1 MHLILVINPGSTS
14 TKVAVFEDE
23 DGVALKTY
31 RHSFNELKEYVRVID
46 QIDFRLNLVRS
57 FLEEHS
63 FCLAD
68 FSAIVGVGGLIKPVS
83 GGTYLVNEKMLDD
96 LKIGLQGE
104 HPSNLGGILGYKL
117 ASQVGIPAYIVDPV
131 VVDEL
136 DELAR
141 ISGIPEIKRRSI
153 FHALN
158 QKAIGRRAAYLLG
171 KDYKEVNL
179 VIAHLGG
186 GISVGAH
193 CQGKVIDVNNALDG
207 DGPFTPERSGGVPV
221 GDLVRLCFSGQFDKS
236 EVLKKITG
244 QGGLV
249 AYLGTNSAQEVE
261 SRINDGDS
269 IAQFIYEA
277 MIYQV
282 AKEIGCM
289 ATVLKGKVDAIILTG
304 GLSRSKY
311 VINNLKERVSYI
323 SNVIVYSGEDEMKAL
338 AEGVLRVLR
347 GEEETKGYV

>member
-14 TKVAVFEDE
+14 TKVAIFEDE

-31 RHSFNELKEYVRVID
+31 RHSSDELKEYVRVID

-63 FCLAD
+63 FCLAG
-68 FSAIVGVGGLIKPVS
+68 FSAVVGVGGLIKPVS

-96 LKIGLQGE
+96 LKVGLQGE
-104 HPSNLGGILGYKL
+104 HPSNLGGILGHIF
-117 ASQVGIPAYIVDPV
+117 ASEVGIPAYIVDPV

-141 ISGIPEIKRRSI
+141 ISGFPEIQRRSI

-158 QKAIGRRAAYLLG
+158 QKATGRRAAHLLG
-171 KDYKEVNL
+171 KEYKEVNL

-207 DGPFTPERSGGVPV
+207 DGPFTPERSGGLPV
-221 GDLVRLCFSGQFDKS
+221 GDLVRLCFSGQYDKS
-236 EVLKKITG
+236 DVLKKITG

-249 AYLGTNSAQEVE
+249 AYLQTNNAQEVE
-261 SRINDGDS
+261 SRINKGDS
-269 IAQFIYEA
+269 TAQLIYDG

-289 ATVLKGKVDAIILTG
+289 ATVLKGKVDAVILTG

-311 VINNLKERVSYI
+311 VVDNIKDRVSYI

-347 GEEETKGYV
+347 GEEETKKYV